1 MRLDRCSRL
10 DIKRRRPSGSAFFF
24 ARILAGQPADT
35 VITDKACDAQEWL
48 ADPFRLK
55 SLLLE
60 VKSRFESL
68 FEIRKANSRFCFLG
82 FLAVAVRLI
91 CQDGAR
97 NNAKDMIG
105 PWRKRGL
112 IAKPAERRHQG
123 KQVFPSHIG
132 AGRSIGLGT
141 KQ

>member
-55 SLLLE
+55 NLPLE
-60 VKSRFESL
+60 VKSRFKSLEDQESQ
-68 FEIRKANSRFCFLG
+68 FKALLSWLSCPRCPADLSG
-82 FLAVAVRLI
+82 
-91 CQDGAR
+91 
-97 NNAKDMIG
+97 
-105 PWRKRGL
+105 WR
-112 IAKPAERRHQG
+112 
-123 KQVFPSHIG
+123 S
-132 AGRSIGLGT
+132 
-141 KQ
+141 